1 MRLQCSASSWG
12 SKPSGAHKMSVL
24 GLDVGTSTCK
34 GVVLSADG
42 SILAQEQYAYADA
55 VRLDGPRAELPPSC
69 FEDSVKTIVAAL
81 AARCKDDPIRAIAVS
96 SHGETLIPI
105 GADGKPLADAMLSMD
120 RRCQENSDGLTSLL
134 GQETIYSITGSKMHP
149 QFPVPK
155 VMYLQQRQP
164 ELARRAVHYDTANDY
179 VYRILGCPG
188 TMDYSIASRFG
199 GFDVRRHQW
208 SKTIFEAADF
218 SPELFSKAVC
228 AGTVIGEMPRS
239 LAASLGLTE
248 PVLLVAGGHDQPCA
262 ALAIG
267 GGDQTLPVSAGSYEC
282 AVLSTA
288 QPLNTPDGFRYGLN
302 SYCHVLPDRYA
313 TLAFFVSGMMVK
325 WYLDTFCTELMQR
338 TGPEIYAHMERN
350 WKAGPTGI
358 CFTPHIFGAMN
369 PEWSEHAAAKISGLT
384 ANATKADLYKAVLEG
399 TCCELDLNVRVLEK
413 LTGPIGRLAMSGG
426 GTRSEAWMQLRA
438 DITGKPVAAMQ
449 SGAEASCLGA
459 AMLAGL
465 GAGIF
470 KDPDDAR
477 SRLHPQ
483 ICQYEPQQPEQYAAQ
498 KAAYL
503 ALHSP
508 GLLD

>member
-1 MRLQCSASSWG
+1 
-12 SKPSGAHKMSVL
+12 
-24 GLDVGTSTCK
+24 
-34 GVVLSADG
+34 
-42 SILAQEQYAYADA
+42 
-55 VRLDGPRAELPPSC
+55 
-69 FEDSVKTIVAAL
+69 
-81 AARCKDDPIRAIAVS
+81 
-96 SHGETLIPI
+96 
-105 GADGKPLADAMLSMD
+105 
-120 RRCQENSDGLTSLL
+120 
-134 GQETIYSITGSKMHP
+134 
-149 QFPVPK
+149 
-155 VMYLQQRQP
+155 
-164 ELARRAVHYDTANDY
+164 
-179 VYRILGCPG
+179 
-188 TMDYSIASRFG
+188 
-199 GFDVRRHQW
+199 
-208 SKTIFEAADF
+208 
-218 SPELFSKAVC
+218 
-228 AGTVIGEMPRS
+228 
-239 LAASLGLTE
+239 
-248 PVLLVAGGHDQPCA
+248 
-262 ALAIG
+262 
-267 GGDQTLPVSAGSYEC
+267 
-282 AVLSTA
+282 
-288 QPLNTPDGFRYGLN
+288 
-302 SYCHVLPDRYA
+302 
-313 TLAFFVSGMMVK
+313 
-325 WYLDTFCTELMQR
+325 
-338 TGPEIYAHMERN
+338 MERN

-438 DITGKPVAAMQ
+438 DITRKPVAAMQ

>member
-55 VRLDGPRAELPPSC
+55 VRLDGPKAELPPSC

-96 SHGETLIPI
+96 SHGETLVPI

-120 RRCQENSDGLTSLL
+120 RRCQENSDGLTSRL

-164 ELARRAVHYDTANDY
+164 ELARHVVHYDTANDY

-188 TMDYSIASRFG
+188 TMDYSIASRFC

-399 TCCELDLNVRVLEK
+399 TCC
-413 LTGPIGRLAMSGG
+413 
-426 GTRSEAWMQLRA
+426 
-438 DITGKPVAAMQ
+438 
-449 SGAEASCLGA
+449 
-459 AMLAGL
+459 
-465 GAGIF
+465 
-470 KDPDDAR
+470 
-477 SRLHPQ
+477 
-483 ICQYEPQQPEQYAAQ
+483 
-498 KAAYL
+498 
-503 ALHSP
+503 
-508 GLLD
+508 